1 MTEMVR
7 IPAGS
12 FVMGSTEF
20 YPEEGPVHERTVET
34 FDLDQHPVTN
44 EEFAE
49 FVAATGYVTVAER
62 PLDPEL
68 FPELPEHELSPGALL
83 FTPTSGPVRL
93 DDWRQ
98 WWRWVPGANWKQ
110 PAGPRSHVRDRPT
123 HPVIHVSYEDANA
136 YAAWAGKRLPTEVEW
151 EFAATHPDGPAT
163 YAWGNELHPNGELMA
178 NNWQGRFPYLNTGAK
193 GWAGTSPVGSFPA
206 NHHGLV
212 DMIGNVW
219 EWTSTEFAE
228 RHATPSSCQCGPS
241 PSASADGQ
249 LRRALK
255 GGSHLCA
262 PEYCLRYRPAARSP
276 QSEDTA
282 TSHIGFRCARDV

>member
-7 IPAGS
+7 ITGGT
-12 FVMGSTEF
+12 FMMGSTDF
-20 YPEEGPVHERTVET
+20 YPEEGPVHERTVGS
-34 FDLDQHPVTN
+34 FDLDRHPVTN
-44 EEFAE
+44 EEFAA
-49 FVAATGYVTVAER
+49 FVEATGYVTVAER
-62 PLDPEL
+62 PLDPNQ
-68 FPELPEHELSPGALL
+68 FPELPQEELSPGALL

-93 DDWRQ
+93 DNWRQ
-98 WWRWVPGANWKQ
+98 WWRWVPDASWRQ
-110 PAGPRSHVRDRPT
+110 PAGPRSHVRDRAT

-136 YAAWAGKRLPTEVEW
+136 YAEWAGKRLPTEVEW

-163 YAWGNELHPNGELMA
+163 YAWGEELHPGGELMA

-206 NHHGLV
+206 NHHGLF

-219 EWTSTEFAE
+219 EWTSTEFE
-228 RHATPSSCQCGPS
+228 DQHRVPSSCQCGPS
-241 PSASADGQ
+241 PSASQ
-249 LRRALK
+249 ERQTRRALK

-276 QSEDTA
+276 QSDDTA
-282 TSHIGFRCARDV
+282 TSHIGFRCARDA